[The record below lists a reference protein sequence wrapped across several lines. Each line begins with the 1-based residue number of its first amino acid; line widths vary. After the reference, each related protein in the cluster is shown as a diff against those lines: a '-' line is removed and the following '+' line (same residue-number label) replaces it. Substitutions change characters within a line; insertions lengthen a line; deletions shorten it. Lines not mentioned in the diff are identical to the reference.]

1 VLNTELR
8 PLGAGEMLDR
18 AITLFVRRFAQ
29 IAAVLAVVT
38 VPLMLVEAL
47 VAPESAHAFSDL
59 GRILAAAGNTAA
71 SSRAADDLT
80 RASAMTPLG
89 VLVVMAASLV
99 RVMMWCAILA
109 VVAAAYAGTTTTLG
123 AAYRLALRRW
133 LPQLLVGFA
142 FAILGGFALIP
153 VFVLYLIVVF
163 AAAALFALHQLVLA
177 VVIGVIG
184 GIVVLGGAAIIGS
197 LAFMAYEL
205 AAVAIV
211 TETGNPVEAVGI
223 GLRRAL
229 APGMKRRTVVGGLVL
244 LAVTYGGTLPIV
256 AAAAFATALTHVDAL
271 YFAIMGAGT
280 LLLDGIMASFV
291 VVYAVDARVR
301 REGFDIVVPGAP
313 AVSA

>member
-1 VLNTELR
+1 
-8 PLGAGEMLDR
+8 MLDR

-29 IAAVLAVVT
+29 IATVLAIVT
-38 VPLMLVEAL
+38 VPVMLLEAL
-47 VAPESAHAFSDL
+47 AAPQSAHAFSDL
-59 GRILAAAGNTAA
+59 GRLIAASGSTAA
-71 SSRAADDLT
+71 SSRAADDLA
-80 RASAMTPLG
+80 RANAVTPLG
-89 VLVVMAASLV
+89 VFVVLGVSLV

-109 VVAAAYAGTTTTLG
+109 VVAAAYAGTTTTVG

-133 LPQLLVGFA
+133 GPQLLVSFA
-142 FAILGGFALIP
+142 FGILGGLALVP
-153 VFVLYLIVVF
+153 VFVLYVMVIF

-177 VVIGVIG
+177 VIAGSIG

-211 TETGNPVEAVGI
+211 TETGNPIEAIGI

-244 LAVTYGGTLPIV
+244 MVVAYAGTLPIL
-256 AAAAFATALTHVDAL
+256 AAAAVASAVTHIDAL

-301 REGFDIVVPGAP
+301 REGFDIVVPDAP